1 MPEKDRG
8 KEPIKVTDRRIF
20 TPEGERRV
28 PEADRNPD
36 SAASSSSSEAAV
48 QGQGFE
54 MRPPPEAPQAGPS
67 RDRHPVDF
75 SSFILSLTSTAFIHL
90 GEMEDPLT
98 HRLEVQ
104 LEAARQ
110 MIDIIGMLHAKTQ
123 GNLEPHEQELIT
135 GVLYELRLK
144 YSERASGKQ
153 RRP

>member
-8 KEPIKVTDRRIF
+8 KEPIKVTDRRSF

-28 PEADRNPD
+28 PDAGRNPD
-36 SAASSSSSEAAV
+36 AASSSQASEEAV
-48 QGQGFE
+48 HGQGFE
-54 MRPPPEAPQAGPS
+54 MRPSPEATPGAPAH
-67 RDRHPVDF
+67 DRHPVDF

-90 GEMEDPLT
+90 GEMEDPVT
-98 HRLEVQ
+98 HRLDVQ

-110 MIDIIGMLHAKTQ
+110 MIDIIGMLYAKTQ
-123 GNLEPHEQELIT
+123 GNLEPHEQELIS